1 MCHVFSVG
9 WVEFEVR
16 MSQMGQC
23 SGVNCA
29 LESGGSLAEDEC
41 LRVTRGNPKKPSAQF
56 SSVTQL
62 GLSLCHP
69 MDCSMSDFPVH
80 HQLLELAQAHCPKQV
95 WIEEEI
101 PDLSIPPTCSTHS
114 INPGISLAHANH
126 LLVYLTHHPKHLPVT
141 CLFILTHPS
150 QFIHLSLIPL
160 ISATHL
166 PIHPFIP
173 PSNSIYLTLESSLCP
188 PTGPSVPFLP

>member
-1 MCHVFSVG
+1 MN
-9 WVEFEVR
+9 
-16 MSQMGQC
+16 QMGQC

-126 LLVYLTHHPKHLPVT
+126 LLVYLTHHPNQTKHFVQYWGLGV
-141 CLFILTHPS
+141 LSKLSRSSVGGLRERFNNFFYFKVAWLLLVNDIVLMVLD
-150 QFIHLSLIPL
+150 HL
-160 ISATHL
+160 
-166 PIHPFIP
+166 
-173 PSNSIYLTLESSLCP
+173 
-188 PTGPSVPFLP
+188 